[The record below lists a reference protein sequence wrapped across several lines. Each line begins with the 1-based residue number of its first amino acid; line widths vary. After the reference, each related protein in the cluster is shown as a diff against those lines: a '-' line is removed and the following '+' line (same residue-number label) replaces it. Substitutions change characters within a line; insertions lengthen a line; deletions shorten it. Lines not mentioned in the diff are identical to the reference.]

1 MVSRFHV
8 YGLSQVCKILKF
20 YFTSIRDPH
29 FLVHNI
35 NVSLE
40 DLLTK
45 VKIENK
51 VPPKM
56 NQCSVYTLKLFDK
69 YVRT

>member
-1 MVSRFHV
+1 MMMKNVVNKMIF
-8 YGLSQVCKILKF
+8 LF
-20 YFTSIRDPH
+20 YFTSLRDPH

-45 VKIENK
+45 VKVETK

>member
-1 MVSRFHV
+1 MSSH
-8 YGLSQVCKILKF
+8 L
-20 YFTSIRDPH
+20 
-29 FLVHNI
+29 NI
-35 NVSLE
+35 NVSIE

-45 VKIENK
+45 VKVETK